1 MFRCTLFFH
10 WTPNRTADALFHH
23 WHISNVH
30 VKIPEQFNATTE
42 DFYNSNVD
50 GNACRAMMAFQSW
63 WHTVLAPN
71 YVSSRTWHLRDRYQA
86 TYQYGSG
93 IYWILTVIVFSWNDV
108 HLRKKTMR
116 RNSGFNDFSPCLGF
130 NYTVFYETGTKIVN
144 SLCPFIREKQPVTN
158 SKKSIKLSICSSTSA
173 NILCASWTASI
184 VLVFWSYAAASRLA

>member
-116 RNSGFNDFSPCLGF
+116 RNSGFNDCSPCLGF
-130 NYTVFYETGTKIVN
+130 NYTVFVLWNWHK
-144 SLCPFIREKQPVTN
+144 N
-158 SKKSIKLSICSSTSA
+158 SKLTVPFHSGKTTCNKFKKVYQIKHMLFNICKHTLRVLNSIDSA
-173 NILCASWTASI
+173 C
-184 VLVFWSYAAASRLA
+184 VLVLCSCF